1 MKATDK
7 HPDIE
12 AFLSLLINS
21 TLTREETIEQGL
33 CAGCGHDVL
42 NTSFRD
48 PLSFKE
54 FTISGLCQKCQVACD
69 VKCLVDAD
77 VM

>member
-1 MKATDK
+1 MKATNK

-12 AFLSLLINS
+12 AFLSLLIDS
-21 TLTREETIEQGL
+21 PLTREETISQGI

-42 NTSFRD
+42 DTSFRD

-54 FTISGLCQKCQVACD
+54 FTISGLCQKCQDEVFG
-69 VKCLVDAD
+69 V
-77 VM
+77 